1 MFLIL
6 QALKQACCVTY
17 ATSYLLWHIE
27 NTIFNGNW
35 LKRLINMKWVITSPQ
50 FSLQMSVCFYCT
62 SARRI
67 KTTCKNPTGYV
78 IWDFRVFELW
88 PAIKALLKLTFKIQW
103 HNPPKKR
110 VSILCYVCFNNSRDS
125 FGNKCSWEPLDTL
138 GRGNRMDFDAD
149 CQTEW
154 YVCGLRLDSYI
165 LYLKGIKMHRWCLR
179 AWFGNRR
186 GKTHHFVQVKKQKDR
201 CDVLWTRSQDICVV
215 FTSFHRQKLNVYV
228 PLWQLLLLQAR
239 GAPVEECEQFCWK
252 QSSKKTSHRHQHV
265 ISFV

>member
-125 FGNKCSWEPLDTL
+125 FGNKCSWEPLETL

-165 LYLKGIKMHRWCLR
+165 LYLKGKKCTADVWGHGSEIAGGKLIILCKWKNKRTDVMFCGQEAKTYVLCL
-179 AWFGNRR
+179 
-186 GKTHHFVQVKKQKDR
+186 QVSIDQNWMFMCLYDSYYYFR
-201 CDVLWTRSQDICVV
+201 PEE
-215 FTSFHRQKLNVYV
+215 
-228 PLWQLLLLQAR
+228 PLWKS
-239 GAPVEECEQFCWK
+239 V
-252 QSSKKTSHRHQHV
+252 SSFAENKVPKKRATV
-265 ISFV
+265 TNM